1 MTVGIVWDKRYLAHE
16 APDHVERPGRLTA
29 IRKALKEAGLWDD
42 LVHIS
47 PAPADEACL
56 LRVHSAEHVS
66 RVRASAK
73 AGGLT
78 WLNPDTYACGASWDA
93 AVLAAGGVCA
103 AVDAVMKGQ
112 VRSVFCAVRPPGH
125 HACRGRAMGFCLF
138 NNVAVA
144 VRHAQ
149 AEHHLRRIV
158 IVDWD
163 VHHGNG
169 TQEIFWRDPDVMYI
183 SIHQWPFYPGSGAAG
198 EIGEGPGKGHI
209 RNFPLAAR
217 SGDKEFLAALDKGL
231 KAAAAFRPEM
241 VFISSGFDAHKDD
254 TLGGLRVTE
263 EGYAEATRRVRRLA
277 DATASGRIISVL
289 EGGYDAAALGSCVVA
304 HLKALAAP

>member
-1 MTVGIVWDKRYLAHE
+1 MTVGIVWDERYLAHK
-16 APDHVERPGRLTA
+16 APNHVECPARLTA
-29 IRKALKEAGLWDD
+29 IRKALKEAGLWDS
-42 LVHIS
+42 LVHIP
-47 PAPADEACL
+47 PAPADHVCL
-56 LRVHSAEHVS
+56 LRVHSAEHIS
-66 RVRASAK
+66 RIRASAE
-73 AGGLT
+73 ATGLT
-78 WLNPDTYACGASWDA
+78 WLNPDTYGCGASWDA

-169 TQEIFWRDPDVMYI
+169 TQEAFWRDPDVMYI
-183 SIHQWPFYPGSGAAG
+183 SIHQSPFYPGGGSATETGA
-198 EIGEGPGKGHI
+198 GPGKGHI
-209 RNFPLAAR
+209 RNCPLPAR
-217 SGDKEFLAALDKGL
+217 SDNAAFLAALDEGL
-231 KAAAAFRPEM
+231 KSAEVFRPDF
-241 VFISSGFDAHKDD
+241 VFISVGFDGHKNDP
-254 TLGGLRVTE
+254 LGSMALTE
-263 EGYAEATRRVRRLA
+263 EGYAEATRRVRRMA
-277 DATASGRIISVL
+277 DASASGRIVSVL
-289 EGGYDAAALGSCVVA
+289 EGGYDEAALGRSVVA
-304 HLKALAAP
+304 HVKALAAP

>member
-1 MTVGIVWDKRYLAHE
+1 MTVGIVWDERYLAHK
-16 APDHVERPGRLTA
+16 APNHVECPARLTA
-29 IRKALKEAGLWDD
+29 IRKALKEAGLWDS
-42 LVHIS
+42 LVHIP
-47 PAPADEACL
+47 PAPADQACL
-56 LRVHSAEHVS
+56 LRVHSAEHIS
-66 RVRASAK
+66 RVRASAE
-73 AGGLT
+73 ATGLT
-78 WLNPDTYACGASWDA
+78 WLNPDTYGCGASWDA

-183 SIHQWPFYPGSGAAG
+183 SIHQWPFYPGTGAAG

-254 TLGGLRVTE
+254 TLGGLTFTE

-289 EGGYDAAALGSCVVA
+289 EGGYDAAALGSCVAA

>member
-1 MTVGIVWDKRYLAHE
+1 MTVGIIWDERYMAHE
-16 APDHVERPGRLTA
+16 APNHVERPGRLTA
-29 IRKALKEAGLWDD
+29 IREALEEAGLWDS

-47 PAPADEACL
+47 PAPADQACL
-56 LRVHSAEHVS
+56 LRVHSAEHIS
-66 RVRASAK
+66 RIRASAE
-73 AGGLT
+73 ATGLT
-78 WLNPDTYACGASWDA
+78 WFDPDTYACGASWDA

-149 AEHHLRRIV
+149 AEHHVRRIV

-169 TQEIFWRDPDVMYI
+169 TQEAFWRDPDVMYI
-183 SIHQWPFYPGSGAAG
+183 SIHQWPFYPGTGAAG

-217 SGDKEFLAALDKGL
+217 SGDKEFLAALDEGL
-231 KAAAAFRPEM
+231 KAAEALRPEM

-277 DATASGRIISVL
+277 DATALGRIISVL
-289 EGGYDAAALGSCVVA
+289 EGGYDAAALGSSVVA

>member
-1 MTVGIVWDKRYLAHE
+1 
-16 APDHVERPGRLTA
+16 VECPARLTA
-29 IRKALKEAGLWDD
+29 IRKALKEAGLWDS

-47 PAPADEACL
+47 PAPADHVCL
-56 LRVHSAEHVS
+56 LRVHSAEHIS
-66 RVRASAK
+66 RVRASAE
-73 AGGLT
+73 ATGLT
-78 WLNPDTYACGASWDA
+78 WLNPDTYACCASWDA

-125 HACRGRAMGFCLF
+125 HACRGHAMGFCLF

-169 TQEIFWRDPDVMYI
+169 TQEAFWRDPDVMYI
-183 SIHQWPFYPGSGAAG
+183 SIHQWPFYPGSGAAC

-209 RNFPLAAR
+209 HNFPLAAR

-254 TLGGLRVTE
+254 TLGGLTFTE
-263 EGYAEATRRVRRLA
+263 EGFAEATRRVRRLA

-289 EGGYDAAALGSCVVA
+289 EGGYDAAALGRCVVA